1 MLRPPLGS
9 LTLALLLVGCGTS
22 ASLQPPVTGS
32 AARQRSS
39 AAAHL
44 AAIFAMHSHAGRATS
59 WILPEAKTAPLAY
72 VSDYEHDSVAIFN
85 AKTGASLGQIGGLS
99 APAGLF
105 VDGRHRLWV
114 ANSGGAAVLVFARGT
129 TSPSLTLSDP
139 AERPFDVVQC
149 PSGAVYASNYYNF
162 NTGIGDVA
170 VYAKGSTS
178 PTGSLAD
185 PNEFQ
190 NYFITCDRH
199 NNVFTTLELG
209 DLASQVDE
217 YAGGAAP
224 AVRILGVD
232 SPGGIAVNAAGN
244 LVVDD
249 PDGHAIAEYTEA
261 GAATGHKFSTSIR
274 ELIFDIAIARNGKTV
289 LGANAS
295 GSGIAFALWSGTA
308 AKTYTTSFVEPI
320 GAAYDPPAKGT

>member
-1 MLRPPLGS
+1 MFRTRLGS
-9 LTLALLLVGCGTS
+9 LMSVLVVAGCGSSGTSQPIGQSDSHGRS
-22 ASLQPPVTGS
+22 ASATHLS
-32 AARQRSS
+32 ALF
-39 AAAHL
+39 AAHPH
-44 AAIFAMHSHAGRATS
+44 AAGRVAS
-59 WILPEAKTAPLAY
+59 WVLPAAKTAPLAY

-85 AKTGASLGQIGGLS
+85 ATTGAVLGQIGNLA

-114 ANSGGAAVLVFARGT
+114 ANSGGGDVLIFDRGA
-129 TSPSLTLSDP
+129 TSPSVTLSDP
-139 AERPFDVVQC
+139 NERPFDAVLC
-149 PSGAVYASNYYNF
+149 PNGTAYVSNYYNF
-162 NTGIGDVA
+162 NTGIGGVY

-178 PTGSLAD
+178 PTSTLAD

-209 DLASQVDE
+209 NLASQVDE

-224 AVRILGVD
+224 ATKIVGVD
-232 SPGGIAVNAAGN
+232 SPGGIAVNAGGN

-249 PDGHAIAEYTEA
+249 PDGHRISEYTEA
-261 GAATGHKFSTSIR
+261 GAATGRKFTTSVQ
-274 ELIFDIAIARNGKTV
+274 ELIFDIAVARNGKTV

-295 GSGIAFALWSGTA
+295 GSGIAFSLWSGVA
-308 AKTYTTSFVEPI
+308 AKTYTTTFVEPL
-320 GAAYDPPAKGT
+320 GAAYDPPAKGM